1 MMLTLTRIALC
12 ALGTGMLGACAV
24 DVRDFN
30 REPHMTP
37 VGSGMVPKRIAM
49 IQEPAP
55 EPVYRGNASIWQ
67 DSRADL
73 FSDLR
78 ARHIGDTVTVKIF
91 IKDKASIAN
100 DSERKRD
107 ASNSLDLG
115 IVYGAASSDI
125 GIANSANWG
134 GTADS
139 QTRTK
144 SEGGIERSEKIDLL
158 VAAVVSDVLP
168 NGNLVISGSQEVRVN
183 FEMRV
188 LNVSG
193 IVRPVDISADNSIA
207 YEKIA
212 EARIAYGGRG
222 RLMEVNQPPWGQQLV
237 DNVLPW

>member
-1 MMLTLTRIALC
+1 
-12 ALGTGMLGACAV
+12 
-24 DVRDFN
+24 
-30 REPHMTP
+30 
-37 VGSGMVPKRIAM
+37 M
-49 IQEPAP
+49 ISEPAP
-55 EPVYRGNASIWQ
+55 EPTYRGNNSIWQ

-78 ARHIGDTVTVKIF
+78 ARRIGDTVTVKIF
-91 IKDKASIAN
+91 MKDKASLEN

-115 IVYGAASSDI
+115 FTYGATSSDI
-125 GIANSANWG
+125 TIANGGELGAN
-134 GTADS
+134 ADS
-139 QTRTK
+139 TTKTK

-188 LNVSG
+188 LNVAG

-222 RLMEVNQPPWGQQLV
+222 RLMEVQQPPWGQQLV

>member
-1 MMLTLTRIALC
+1 MIPRIAILPLM
-12 ALGTGMLGACAV
+12 AVLVSACAV

-37 VGSGMVPKRIAM
+37 VGSGMVPKRVAM
-49 IQEPAP
+49 VMEPAP
-55 EPVYRGNASIWQ
+55 PAVYRGNSSIWQ

-78 ARHIGDTVTVKIF
+78 ARKIGDTVTVRIYM
-91 IKDKASIAN
+91 KDKASIAN

-107 ASNSLDLG
+107 ASNSVDLG
-115 IVYGAASSDI
+115 VVYGATSSDMT
-125 GIANSANWG
+125 IANAGNWG
-134 GTADS
+134 ASADS
-139 QTRTK
+139 KTKTK
-144 SEGGIERSEKIDLL
+144 SEGGIERSEKIELQ

-183 FEMRV
+183 FEVRV
-188 LNVSG
+188 LNVAG
-193 IVRPVDISADNSIA
+193 IVRPVDISAENTIA

>member
-1 MMLTLTRIALC
+1 MIARAARILMFPAFAAL
-12 ALGTGMLGACAV
+12 LGACAV

-37 VGSGMVPKRIAM
+37 VGSGMVPKRVAM
-49 IQEPAP
+49 VAEPLP
-55 EPVYRGNASIWQ
+55 PPVDRGNASIWQ

-78 ARHIGDTVTVKIF
+78 ARRIGDTVTVKIF
-91 IKDKASIAN
+91 IKDKASIEN

-107 ASNSLDLG
+107 ATNTLDLG
-115 IVYGAASSDI
+115 FTYGTISSDI
-125 GIANSANWG
+125 EIDNGGEFGANAGSS
-134 GTADS
+134 TK
-139 QTRTK
+139 TK
-144 SEGGIERSEKIDLL
+144 SEGGIERSEKIELL

-188 LNVSG
+188 LNVAG
-193 IVRPVDISADNSIA
+193 IVRPVDISSDNTIA

>member
-1 MMLTLTRIALC
+1 MAVALSGC
-12 ALGTGMLGACAV
+12 AM

-37 VGSGMVPKRIAM
+37 VGSGMVPKRVAM
-49 IQEPAP
+49 VMEPTP
-55 EPVYRGNASIWQ
+55 PSVYRGNSSIWQ

-78 ARHIGDTVTVKIF
+78 ARKIGDTVTVNIVM
-91 IKDKASIAN
+91 KDKASLIN

-107 ASNSLDLG
+107 ASNSIDLG
-115 IVYGAASSDI
+115 TVYGATSSDVT
-125 GIANSANWG
+125 IANAGNWG
-134 GTADS
+134 ASADS
-139 QTRTK
+139 KTKTK
-144 SEGGIERSEKIDLL
+144 SEGGIERSEKIELQ

-188 LNVSG
+188 LNVAG
-193 IVRPVDISADNSIA
+193 IVRPVDISAENTVA
-207 YEKIA
+207 YQKIA

-222 RLMEVNQPPWGQQLV
+222 RLTEVQQPPWGQQLV
-237 DNVLPW
+237 DDILPW

>member
-1 MMLTLTRIALC
+1 MIARIARIAFCSLLA
-12 ALGTGMLGACAV
+12 ALASACAV
-24 DVRDFN
+24 DVKDFN

-37 VGSGMVPKRIAM
+37 VGSGLVPKRTAM
-49 IQEPAP
+49 INDPVPQ
-55 EPVYRGNASIWQ
+55 PVYRGHSSIWQ

-78 ARHIGDTVTVKIF
+78 ARKIGDTVTVKIF
-91 IKDKASIAN
+91 IKDKASMAN

-115 IVYGAASSDI
+115 FTYGAGSSDI
-125 GIANSANWG
+125 TIANSGSIAAN
-134 GTADS
+134 ADS
-139 QTRTK
+139 KTKTK
-144 SEGGIERSEKIDLL
+144 SEGGIERSEQIELL

-188 LNVSG
+188 LNVAG
-193 IVRPVDISADNSIA
+193 IVRPLDISSENMIP

-222 RLMEVNQPPWGQQLV
+222 RLTEVQQPPWGQQLA
-237 DNVLPW
+237 DEVLPW

>member
-1 MMLTLTRIALC
+1 MIVRLAVLLIVAPIM
-12 ALGTGMLGACAV
+12 GACAV

-37 VGSGMVPKRIAM
+37 VGSGMVPKRVSM
-49 IQEPAP
+49 ITEAAP
-55 EPVYRGNASIWQ
+55 QNVYRGNSSIWQ

-73 FSDLR
+73 FSDMR
-78 ARHIGDTVTVKIF
+78 ARRIGDTVTVRIS

-107 ASNSLDLG
+107 ASNELG
-115 IVYGAASSDI
+115 FDYSYDFASTGGAVGGQGAFDI
-125 GIANSANWG
+125 GTGSK
-134 GTADS
+134 
-139 QTRTK
+139 TRTK
-144 SEGGIERSEKIDLL
+144 SEGGIERSEKIELL

-183 FEMRV
+183 FEMRI
-188 LNVSG
+188 LNVAG
-193 IVRPVDISADNSIA
+193 IIRPLDISADNSIA

-222 RLMEVNQPPWGQQLV
+222 RLMEVQQPPWGQQLV
-237 DNVLPW
+237 DNISPF

>member
-1 MMLTLTRIALC
+1 MIARIAISLLL
-12 ALGTGMLGACAV
+12 AAPLGACAV

-37 VGSGMVPKRIAM
+37 VGSGMVPKRVAM
-49 IQEPAP
+49 IAEPAA
-55 EPVYRGNASIWQ
+55 EPIYRGNASIWQ

-78 ARHIGDTVTVKIF
+78 ARKIGDTVTVKIL
-91 IKDKASIAN
+91 IKDKASITN

-107 ASNSLDLG
+107 ASNALDLG
-115 IVYGAASSDI
+115 FTYGATSSDI
-125 GIANSANWG
+125 TIANGGQLG

-139 QTRTK
+139 KNKHKR
-144 SEGGIERSEKIDLL
+144 EGGIERSEKIELL

-188 LNVSG
+188 LNVAG
-193 IVRPVDISADNSIA
+193 IIRPLDITTDNMIP

-222 RLMEVNQPPWGQQLV
+222 RLMEVQQPPWGQQVV
-237 DNVLPW
+237 DDTFPW

>member
-1 MMLTLTRIALC
+1 MIVRLTVCFLMAAALC
-12 ALGTGMLGACAV
+12 ACAV

-37 VGSGMVPKRIAM
+37 VGSGMVPRRVAM
-49 IQEPAP
+49 ITEPSPDA
-55 EPVYRGNASIWQ
+55 VYRGNSSIWQ
-67 DSRADL
+67 DSRSDL

-78 ARHIGDTVTVKIF
+78 ARKIGDTVTVKIF

-107 ASNSLDLG
+107 ASNSLDFAYDYKFNSSGTTIPIDGG
-115 IVYGAASSDI
+115 IGGS
-125 GIANSANWG
+125 ANSK
-134 GTADS
+134 TK
-139 QTRTK
+139 TK
-144 SEGGIERSEKIDLL
+144 SEGGIERSEKIELL

-188 LNVSG
+188 LNVAG
-193 IVRPVDISADNSIA
+193 IIRPLDISADNTIA

-222 RLMEVNQPPWGQQLV
+222 RLMEVQQPPWGQQLA
-237 DNVLPW
+237 DDILPW

>member
-1 MMLTLTRIALC
+1 MITRLALISTM
-12 ALGTGMLGACAV
+12 AVLMGACAV

-37 VGSGMVPKRIAM
+37 VGSGMVPKRVAM
-49 IQEPAP
+49 ITEPSP
-55 EPVYRGNASIWQ
+55 ENVYRGNSSIWQ

-73 FSDLR
+73 FSDMR
-78 ARHIGDTVTVKIF
+78 ARRIGDTVTVKIF

-107 ASNSLDLG
+107 ASNNLGFDYAYEFSSKDASIPYSAALD
-115 IVYGAASSDI
+115 VNT
-125 GIANSANWG
+125 NSR
-134 GTADS
+134 
-139 QTRTK
+139 TRTK
-144 SEGGIERSEKIDLL
+144 SEGGIERSEKIELL

-188 LNVSG
+188 LNVAG
-193 IVRPVDISADNSIA
+193 IVRPLDIGADNTIA

-222 RLMEVNQPPWGQQLV
+222 RLMEVQQPPWGQQLV
-237 DNVLPW
+237 DNISPF

>member
-1 MMLTLTRIALC
+1 MIARM
-12 ALGTGMLGACAV
+12 ALFSILGVALSACAV

-30 REPHMTP
+30 REPHLTP
-37 VGSGMVPKRIAM
+37 VGSGMVPKRVAM
-49 IQEPAP
+49 VMEPAP
-55 EPVYRGNASIWQ
+55 PPVYRGNSSIWQ

-78 ARHIGDTVTVKIF
+78 ARKIGDTVTVKISM
-91 IKDKASIAN
+91 KDKASLAN

-107 ASNSLDLG
+107 ASNSIDLG
-115 IVYGAASSDI
+115 VVYGATSSDMT
-125 GIANSANWG
+125 IANAGNWG
-134 GTADS
+134 ASADS
-139 QTRTK
+139 KTKTK
-144 SEGGIERSEKIDLL
+144 SEGGIERSEKIDIQ

-188 LNVSG
+188 VNVAG
-193 IVRPVDISADNSIA
+193 IVRPVDVSADNTIA

-222 RLMEVNQPPWGQQLV
+222 RLTEVQQPPWGQQLV
-237 DNVLPW
+237 DDLLPW

>member
-1 MMLTLTRIALC
+1 M
-12 ALGTGMLGACAV
+12 
-24 DVRDFN
+24 
-30 REPHMTP
+30 
-37 VGSGMVPKRIAM
+37 
-49 IQEPAP
+49 
-55 EPVYRGNASIWQ
+55 
-67 DSRADL
+67 
-73 FSDLR
+73 
-78 ARHIGDTVTVKIF
+78 
-91 IKDKASIAN
+91 KDKASLAN

-115 IVYGAASSDI
+115 FTYGATSSDI
-125 GIANSANWG
+125 TIANGGELGAN
-134 GTADS
+134 ADS
-139 QTRTK
+139 KTKTK

-188 LNVSG
+188 LNVAG

-222 RLMEVNQPPWGQQLV
+222 RLMEVQQPPWGQQLV

>member
-1 MMLTLTRIALC
+1 MIARAAVC
-12 ALGTGMLGACAV
+12 ALLAALLGACAV

-37 VGSGMVPKRIAM
+37 VGSGLVPKRVAM
-49 IQEPAP
+49 VSEPAP
-55 EPVYRGNASIWQ
+55 APVYRGNNSIWQ

-78 ARHIGDTVTVKIF
+78 ARRIGDTVTVKIF
-91 IKDKASIAN
+91 MKDRASLEN

-107 ASNSLDLG
+107 ASNTLDLG
-115 IVYGAASSDI
+115 YVYGATSSDVT
-125 GIANSANWG
+125 IANGAELGANAG
-134 GTADS
+134 ST
-139 QTRTK
+139 TKTK

-188 LNVSG
+188 LNVAG

-222 RLMEVNQPPWGQQLV
+222 RLMEVQQPPWGQQLV